1 MYAMMMQN
9 FLKTSAAK
17 QLAAEI
23 KYLEWD
29 QVTFN
34 FYHKSFK
41 GYNFYKRNIS
51 LNYWQYTVVDDITS
65 CTFKVYEKEAKTN
78 AKLGYE

>member
-1 MYAMMMQN
+1 MMMQN
-9 FLKTSAAK
+9 FLKTNAAK

>member
-1 MYAMMMQN
+1 MQN
-9 FLKTSAAK
+9 FLKTNAAK